1 MKKINIIKSNEE
13 YNRIIKNIKPYKT
26 KAFLIFI
33 EKKEQEKYKFGFSIS
48 KKIGKAVI
56 RNKIKRQLKN
66 ILDQNNYENNFNCI
80 IMVRKGFF
88 DLNFIEIA
96 NSLNDV
102 LIKFNVIKENKCAK
116 KYNKSNNID
125 INGI

>member
-48 KKIGKAVI
+48 KKIGKAVT

-66 ILDQNNYENNFNCI
+66 ILDQNSYENNFNCI
-80 IMVRKGFF
+80 IMVRKGIF
-88 DLNFIEIA
+88 DLNFVEMEK
-96 NSLNDV
+96 SLNDV
-102 LIKFNVIKENKCAK
+102 LIKFNLIKENKCAK
-116 KYNKSNNID
+116 KYNKNNTINTND
-125 INGI
+125 I

>member
-1 MKKINIIKSNEE
+1 MKKINIIKSNDE

-26 KAFLIFI
+26 RAFLIFF
-33 EKKEQEKYKFGFSIS
+33 EKNEQEKYKFGFSVS

-80 IMVRKGFF
+80 IMVRKGIF
-88 DLNFIEIA
+88 DLNFNEISK
-96 NSLNDV
+96 SLNDI
-102 LIKFNVIKENKCAK
+102 LKKFNIIKENKCAK
-116 KYNKSNNID
+116 KFEKNNI
-125 INGI
+125 INNDSI